1 METTMQFATSGVI
14 NGNEFHIP
22 QAAPPRSIY
31 LEMNVTDSDSVREI
45 VERKPG
51 RDRDEYALGALRVGL
66 LSLKHARGQVD
77 VDAVR
82 REGDRILGDLGST
95 LNSYRSQL
103 TQGVTDVLKDYF
115 DPTSGRFQERVER
128 LIRKDG
134 ELEQLL
140 RRQVGS
146 DGSEMALSLARHVG
160 ENSPIMNV
168 LDPVRSGGVVDA
180 IRQSAEQV
188 LQAESEQILA
198 EFSLDNKDGAMCRMI
213 AELTQQNGQFTGDLT
228 NKIDE
233 VVKEFSLDKSDSA
246 LSRLVGKV
254 ESAQRTISNE
264 FSLDNSESA
273 LARLKNELVGILT
286 QQNEQNAV
294 FQRDVTSAL
303 EAMKARREES
313 LRSTAHGN
321 DFECALIEILSQ
333 EIAKAGDILSATG
346 TTTGFIKNC
355 KVGDAVV
362 ELGPDCVANGVK
374 FVIEAKESA
383 ACDLSKARLEI
394 ETARQNRG
402 AAVGLFVFSRKTAPD
417 MQDSILRL
425 GNDVFVIWDADDV
438 ASDVILKAAISLAK
452 ALCVREGTA
461 RREEAADF
469 EKIDKSILAIEKEA
483 RRLEEM
489 RKWTETIKSNSG
501 KILEEVRKMADGVEQ
516 QVGVLRDA
524 FAGLR
529 S

>member
-1 METTMQFATSGVI
+1 MNTATQTVVDFEI
-14 NGNEFHIP
+14 NNAVSMRE
-22 QAAPPRSIY
+22 APASIY
-31 LEMNVTDSDSVREI
+31 LELNVTDPDSVKEVAVRTAGRE
-45 VERKPG
+45 
-51 RDRDEYALGALRVGL
+51 RDEYALGALRIGL

-77 VDAVR
+77 ADAVR
-82 REGDRILGDLGST
+82 REGDRILDDMGST
-95 LNSYRSQL
+95 LESYRTQL
-103 TQGVTDVLKDYF
+103 TEGVTNVLKDYF
-115 DPTSGRFQERVER
+115 DPTNGRFQERVER

-140 RRQVGS
+140 RRQVGA
-146 DGSEMALSLARHVG
+146 DGSEMALALALHVG

-168 LDPVRSGGVVDA
+168 LDPEQSGGVVNA
-180 IRQSAEQV
+180 IRLSAEQV
-188 LQAESEQILA
+188 LQAESERILT
-198 EFSLDNKDGAMCRMI
+198 EFSLDNKNGAMCRMI

-273 LARLKNELVGILT
+273 LARLKKELVTIFT
-286 QQNEQNAV
+286 QQNEQNAA

-313 LRSTAHGN
+313 LRSTTHGN
-321 DFECALIEILSQ
+321 DFECSLLEVLSQ
-333 EIAKAGDILSATG
+333 EVAKAGDILTATG
-346 TTTGFIKNC
+346 TTTGLIKSC

-362 ELGPDCVANGVK
+362 ELGPDCIASGVK
-374 FVIEAKESA
+374 FVVEAKESA
-383 ACDLSKARLEI
+383 SFDLNKARLEI
-394 ETARQNRG
+394 EMARQNRG
-402 AAVGLFVFSRKTAPD
+402 AAVGLFVFSRKTAPPL
-417 MQDSILRL
+417 QDSIVRL
-425 GNDVFVIWDADDV
+425 GNDVLVVWDADDT
-438 ASDVILKAAISLAK
+438 ASDVILKAALSLAK
-452 ALCVREGTA
+452 ALCVRESTA
-461 RREEAADF
+461 RSEEVADF

-501 KILEEVRKMADGVEQ
+501 KILDEVRKMADGLEQ
-516 QVGVLRDA
+516 QVGVLKDA
-524 FAGLR
+524 FSGLR